1 MVAEDGKKISSM
13 FIHFSKKKDQKM
25 DAKVGL
31 EEDGGKQQHKFES
44 AAFMENV
51 NLRTF
56 PTIMICSL

>member
-1 MVAEDGKKISSM
+1 
-13 FIHFSKKKDQKM
+13 M
-25 DAKVGL
+25 DARVGL

-56 PTIMICSL
+56 STIMICSL

>member
-1 MVAEDGKKISSM
+1 MEKRFPACLSILVKRRTK
-13 FIHFSKKKDQKM
+13 KM

-56 PTIMICSL
+56 STIMICSL